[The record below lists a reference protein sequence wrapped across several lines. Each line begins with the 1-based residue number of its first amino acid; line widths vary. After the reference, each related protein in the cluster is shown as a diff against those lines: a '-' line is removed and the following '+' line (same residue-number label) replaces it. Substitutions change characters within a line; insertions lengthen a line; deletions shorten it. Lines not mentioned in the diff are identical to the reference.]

1 MRIITKARLE
11 AFAARYPDA
20 AVPLKFWFDVVKS
33 SNFLTPHEV
42 IAVFNTADYV
52 GNNRIVFNIAR
63 NKYRLIAKFEFH
75 PKAQLVFIKFVGT
88 HQEYDAIDDIKNI

>member
-1 MRIITKARLE
+1 MRIITKKRLE
-11 AFAARYPDA
+11 AFAALYPDA
-20 AVPLKFWFDVVKS
+20 AVPLKFWYDVVKS
-33 SNFLTPHEV
+33 SNFHNPQEV

-75 PKAQLVFIKFVGT
+75 PKVQLVFVKFIGT
-88 HQEYDAIDDIKNI
+88 HKEYEAISDIKNI